1 MAAIIPALLSNHD
14 ISLESLPGCELR
26 SLSCQGGARHPI
38 SLIYRSNLHFPRKEA
53 IMIIAS
59 NSVVIA
65 STTGKNQRC
74 VWDKRSH
81 EDVTKAFRNV
91 RIVTSLP

>member
-1 MAAIIPALLSNHD
+1 
-14 ISLESLPGCELR
+14 
-26 SLSCQGGARHPI
+26 
-38 SLIYRSNLHFPRKEA
+38 
-53 IMIIAS
+53 MIIAS

-91 RIVTSLP
+91 RIVASLL